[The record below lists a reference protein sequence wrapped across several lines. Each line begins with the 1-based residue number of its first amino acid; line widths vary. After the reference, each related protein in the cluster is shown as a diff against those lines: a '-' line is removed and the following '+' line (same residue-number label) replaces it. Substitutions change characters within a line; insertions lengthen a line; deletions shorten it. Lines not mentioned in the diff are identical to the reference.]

1 VSGDQD
7 VEHRVRAL
15 IQRIEAINTY
25 QPDGE
30 SRTHWFNCGMD
41 EAYDNVL
48 DWLYRDVLNEE
59 R

>member
-1 VSGDQD
+1 MSDIED
-7 VEHRVRAL
+7 RVRKL
-15 IQRIEAINTY
+15 IERIEAINTY
-25 QPDGE
+25 RPDGT

-48 DWLYRDVLNEE
+48 DWLHTDVLQEQ